1 MYFVLPL
8 FLLLIN
14 SLSYIN
20 SSNMITD
27 TAIVNYCPPIVNYC
41 PPELIQNTT
50 LDTFNHNFCESRL
63 QNNQPPELYNSYTAL
78 TISIVPFICGF
89 PENPLLYNVAVMFVI
104 NGGASF
110 YYHYY
115 LTWFGKQAD
124 EISMILANYFGLW
137 RFIDIAYGSVY
148 VSVSKR
154 RTLKNLN
161 TVFMYTFI
169 ASNTLVKHDYLFPN
183 IFGFYICMTLY
194 IIRKIAHRYNI
205 AYKRYLFVSFTGY
218 ISWFVSEQFCNESTV
233 YGHTVWH
240 ILFPLGFYQLLLNY
254 DKIKRKIFL

>member
-1 MYFVLPL
+1 
-8 FLLLIN
+8 
-14 SLSYIN
+14 
-20 SSNMITD
+20 MIAD
-27 TAIVNYCPPIVNYC
+27 TAMVNYCPPIINYC
-41 PPELIQNTT
+41 PPELIQNLTG
-50 LDTFNHNFCESRL
+50 DTFNHNFCESRL

-89 PENPLLYNVAVMFVI
+89 PENPQLYNVAVMFII

-137 RFIDIAYGSVY
+137 QFINIAYNN
-148 VSVSKR
+148 VSKR

-183 IFGFYICMTLY
+183 IFGFYIIMTLY

-218 ISWFVSEQFCNESTV
+218 IAWFISEQFCNETTV

-240 ILFPLGFYQLLLNY
+240 VLFPLGFYQLLLNY
-254 DKIKRKIFL
+254 DKLIRK